1 MADFHSIKLNPD
13 SHLLSEQPLLR
24 VPYELSRNNFK
35 SAQRQIEQSQA
46 KVDELL
52 KTGLKNANPLDP
64 TQTLASLDQAVA
76 RLQTLKRKLESL
88 NEGQT
93 SLVQQSEA
101 RITHLDQ
108 LYQIPTLADV
118 KYERWSRTRLDRLLV
133 DYMLRNGYTESA
145 KELASEKN
153 IEPLTDIEEFES
165 ARRIERSLRL
175 EFRVDLALAW
185 CGENKLNLKKL
196 NVGVCK
202 TWDLSGI

>member
-35 SAQRQIEQSQA
+35 SAQRQIQQSQE

-52 KTGLKNANPLDP
+52 KTGLKNANPSDP
-64 TQTLASLDQAVA
+64 TATLASLDQAIA
-76 RLQTLKRKLESL
+76 RLQTSKRKLESL
-88 NEGQT
+88 DEGQQT
-93 SLVQQSEA
+93 CVKQLEA

-118 KYERWSRTRLDRLLV
+118 KYEQWSRTRLDRLLV
-133 DYMLRNGYTESA
+133 DYMLRNGYTKSA
-145 KELASEKN
+145 KDLASEKK
-153 IEPLTDIEEFES
+153 IEDLTDIEEFEY
-165 ARRIERSLRL
+165 ARRIERSLRS
-175 EFRVDLALAW
+175 ESRVDLALAW

-196 NVGVCK
+196 NVR
-202 TWDLSGI
+202 LHIS